1 MDAIAALGLKFK
13 PLVVQ
18 LVGFLILFWI
28 LKKYLFGRVT
38 DMIQSRGDEIKK
50 TYEENEKTRAEVREL
65 KEQYERR
72 LNEIQEKADSVILE
86 ASKKATQAGQEILE
100 KARREAD
107 LLRDKR
113 LAELEQEKKKAITEI
128 RAEVIKLSVLLTT
141 RLIEKTVDQP
151 TAEKLANDVM
161 REIGSMPS

>member
-1 MDAIAALGLKFK
+1 MDAISALGLNLK

-28 LKKYLFGRVT
+28 LKKYLFGRVIG
-38 DMIQSRGDEIKK
+38 MIQARGNEIRK
-50 TYEENEKTRAEVREL
+50 TYEDNEKTRAEVREL

-72 LNEIQEKADSVILE
+72 LNEIQEKADSVIQE
-86 ASKKATQAGQEILE
+86 AGKKAAQAGQEILE

-113 LAELEQEKKKAITEI
+113 LAEL
-128 RAEVIKLSVLLTT
+128 
-141 RLIEKTVDQP
+141 
-151 TAEKLANDVM
+151 
-161 REIGSMPS
+161 